1 MKNRD
6 NKFDFIKGILI
17 ILVVIGHAIQVLYG
31 IDNKEVW
38 YNPIFNIV
46 YTFHMPLFIFISGYF
61 FSSSLKYSFSILL
74 EKKATRLLVP
84 TFIWSTVILLIWGT
98 ATEWQDVKPF
108 KVYTIYKSYWYLIC
122 IFVLTF
128 TYYIIVK
135 NKFIKLIILLIYIV
149 SVIFYD
155 YLPWTIFKDCQ
166 VIRQFAIFGLGILYQ
181 SKWKNLMAQSKF
193 YKYIFLASD
202 VFTIIGIRYFYG
214 YNMMDFPP
222 IIRIIDGI
230 CCSMLVFII
239 LSNSYNPIKNNKII
253 NGFVYLGKNS
263 LAIYLIHVV
272 AFRFIIYSG
281 YTFEYNLI
289 SAINLTTILIG
300 TSLFLMFIIKSLL
313 KEKSYIVGV

>member
-1 MKNRD
+1 M
-6 NKFDFIKGILI
+6 
-17 ILVVIGHAIQVLYG
+17 
-31 IDNKEVW
+31 
-38 YNPIFNIV
+38 
-46 YTFHMPLFIFISGYF
+46 
-61 FSSSLKYSFSILL
+61 
-74 EKKATRLLVP
+74 
-84 TFIWSTVILLIWGT
+84 
-98 ATEWQDVKPF
+98 
-108 KVYTIYKSYWYLIC
+108 IC

-155 YLPWTIFKDCQ
+155 YLPWPIFKDCQ

>member
-17 ILVVIGHAIQVLYG
+17 ILVVIGHAIQALYG

-135 NKFIKLIILLIYIV
+135 NKFIKLIIISVLTLRYQYFLL
-149 SVIFYD
+149 
-155 YLPWTIFKDCQ
+155 
-166 VIRQFAIFGLGILYQ
+166 
-181 SKWKNLMAQSKF
+181 
-193 YKYIFLASD
+193 
-202 VFTIIGIRYFYG
+202 
-214 YNMMDFPP
+214 
-222 IIRIIDGI
+222 
-230 CCSMLVFII
+230 
-239 LSNSYNPIKNNKII
+239 
-253 NGFVYLGKNS
+253 
-263 LAIYLIHVV
+263 
-272 AFRFIIYSG
+272 
-281 YTFEYNLI
+281 YTF
-289 SAINLTTILIG
+289 
-300 TSLFLMFIIKSLL
+300 
-313 KEKSYIVGV
+313 